1 MSRIRFLHTDHL
13 RLGSPLTGLA
23 ECPEWL
29 RSCAAN
35 AVRRSVANLVEIA
48 IAERC
53 QFVLFAGRITDRP
66 EDQNAAS
73 AWLSGL
79 LTQLHKNGIGLVFGS
94 QSSLDQSAF
103 RSLNVTRC
111 GADER
116 LEVSLDERR
125 QLQLRTQRGFS
136 PRGTHPRFFV
146 EIVTTEGRQSLASA
160 GEMIY
165 RAVPN
170 AAPTLSGRPFSDESP
185 VCHDGVISV
194 TAGSPQAISPDE
206 RGVFGCRIVD
216 VDTDQRTIMTR
227 VRPTDELRYS
237 REQLPCSSD
246 MATSNLR
253 ELILERSG
261 GLGVRPERTTV
272 VDWIVEGQLQA
283 GPEHGGLWD
292 EPALLAELRKRLN
305 GGHAGMWPRRVYFGH
320 ASEFSA
326 GSRAGLAV
334 HEFLNVMAVHRSR
347 HLPYPMHSSTNTTAS
362 AGSTGNQTAAGL
374 QFLLRAA

>member
-79 LTQLHKNGIGLVFGS
+79 LTQLQKNGIGLVFGS

-103 RSLNVTRC
+103 RSLNITRC

-116 LEVSLDERR
+116 IEVSIDERR
-125 QLQLRTQRGFS
+125 QLQLRTQQGS
-136 PRGTHPRFFV
+136 STRGTLPGFFV
-146 EIVTTEGRQSLASA
+146 EIVMTEERHSLASA

-170 AAPTLSGRPFSDESP
+170 GTPTFSGRPLSDESP
-185 VCHDGVISV
+185 IFHDGVISV

-216 VDTDQRTIMTR
+216 VDTDQRSIVTR

-237 REQLPCSSD
+237 REQLPCGSD
-246 MATSNLR
+246 MAAPNLR
-253 ELILERSG
+253 DLILELSG
-261 GLGVRPERTTV
+261 GMNVRPERTTV

-283 GPEHGGLWD
+283 SPEHAGMWD

-347 HLPYPMHSSTNTTAS
+347 HLPHPMHSYPDTTAN
-362 AGSTGNQTAAGL
+362 ARSTENQTAAGL

>member
-1 MSRIRFLHTDHL
+1 
-13 RLGSPLTGLA
+13 
-23 ECPEWL
+23 
-29 RSCAAN
+29 
-35 AVRRSVANLVEIA
+35 
-48 IAERC
+48 
-53 QFVLFAGRITDRP
+53 
-66 EDQNAAS
+66 
-73 AWLSGL
+73 
-79 LTQLHKNGIGLVFGS
+79 
-94 QSSLDQSAF
+94 
-103 RSLNVTRC
+103 
-111 GADER
+111 
-116 LEVSLDERR
+116 
-125 QLQLRTQRGFS
+125 
-136 PRGTHPRFFV
+136 
-146 EIVTTEGRQSLASA
+146 
-160 GEMIY
+160 
-165 RAVPN
+165 
-170 AAPTLSGRPFSDESP
+170 
-185 VCHDGVISV
+185 
-194 TAGSPQAISPDE
+194 
-206 RGVFGCRIVD
+206 
-216 VDTDQRTIMTR
+216 
-227 VRPTDELRYS
+227 
-237 REQLPCSSD
+237 

-347 HLPYPMHSSTNTTAS
+347 HLPYPMHSYADTTAT